1 MLLQPVLFV
10 ENPTTDNDPKV
21 SHYER
26 ANQLTSRPNGVS
38 RTAATV
44 AKTQAGT
51 DRALE
56 RRASAGVY
64 TCRDE
69 IASGLNVRKPG
80 AKSGLRSR

>member
-1 MLLQPVLFV
+1 
-10 ENPTTDNDPKV
+10 
-21 SHYER
+21 
-26 ANQLTSRPNGVS
+26 VS

-80 AKSGLRSR
+80 AKSGLRLRSSVVQFNPTVRVESSPGYTAGQYLDTLPKWQRLLD